1 MKSKAIHLGLVL
13 FLFSALLLGLS
24 PSILAGP
31 KLKHVVAKGDN
42 LWSICQRY
50 YNDPWIW
57 PELWEMNQFI
67 TNPHWIKPGEIITL
81 YDYEMLK
88 AKAQKKIV
96 AQKKVPQRETTTMGL
111 DVSGIINTKALGFLQ
126 SEREEPW
133 GTIFDHES
141 ERIVLDR
148 GDIVYVKMYRES
160 INPGDKFTIYNSSLP
175 ITSPVTGK
183 ECGYIHFF
191 KGILE
196 IKKAQKGY
204 YIAQISESFQSIVK
218 NDLLIPYYP
227 ISSCILPL
235 PCQGSLTAH
244 IVAAKDNLLLLGQR
258 SVVYIDAGR
267 TKGIMTGNLF
277 EVVEERE
284 SVFGLERK
292 EKVALPPAVLGR
304 MLILQTRENT
314 ATGVIC
320 WASRDF
326 TIGSKIRSYAWD
338 EQPKEF
344 TLLPPCPIQ

>member
-1 MKSKAIHLGLVL
+1 MKSKAICLGLVL
-13 FLFSALLLGLS
+13 FLFSALLLGLC

-81 YDYEMLK
+81 YDYETLK

-96 AQKKVPQRETTTMGL
+96 AQKRVPQKETATMGL
-111 DVSGIINTKALGFLQ
+111 DVSGVINTKALGFLQ
-126 SEREEPW
+126 LEREEPW
-133 GTIFDHES
+133 GIIFDHES
-141 ERIVLDR
+141 ERIVLDK
-148 GDIVYVKMYRES
+148 GDIVYVKMYRKG
-160 INPGDKFTIYNSSLP
+160 INPGDKFTIYNTSLP
-175 ITSPVTGK
+175 IISPVTGK

-196 IKKAQKGY
+196 IKKAEKAY
-204 YIAQISESFQSIVK
+204 YIAQISESFQSILK
-218 NDLLIPYYP
+218 NDLIIPYYP

-235 PCQGSLTAH
+235 PCQGSLVAQ

-267 TKGIMTGNLF
+267 TRGIMTGNLF

-284 SVFGLERK
+284 SAFDLKRK

-304 MLILQTRENT
+304 MLLLQTRENT
-314 ATGVIC
+314 ATGLIF

-326 TIGSKIRSYAWD
+326 TIGAKIRSCAWD
-338 EQPKEF
+338 EQSKKS